1 MITHGIQM
9 ARGKYNRI
17 VDGER
22 HAILRLSGDSQPP
35 EVGDIVLF
43 CTERL
48 DGNYD
53 VLSVRVHRASQPA
66 SAADPMFREGVIVLT
81 FDPVDIG
88 EVPPE
93 DRERFGIVA
102 DDFRGQR

>member
-1 MITHGIQM
+1 MTTHGIQM

-22 HAILRLSGDSQPP
+22 HAILLLSGGAPP
-35 EVGDIVLF
+35 EAGDIVLF

-66 SAADPMFREGVIVLT
+66 SADDPMFREGVIVLT

-88 EVPPE
+88 EVPPA
-93 DRERFGIVA
+93 DRARFGIVA